1 MIFFIEGKWKVQF
14 YQRILNLN
22 ENEIRI
28 LVNKKLYIFQ
38 GRQLCIDSLQKDE
51 LSIVGEV
58 NLIRI
63 ENEY

>member
-38 GRQLCIDSLQKDE
+38 GRQLCIDYLQKDE